1 MTTGEKIKKARL
13 EKGMTQEELGKKIG
27 VKKAAINKYETG
39 IVVNLKRSTIANLA
53 EALDVDP
60 VWLLGMEDQKAL
72 PKEII
77 YMSGLPHNR
86 VPILGAIQCGLPTLA
101 EENIEEY
108 ANVADLRCDFALR
121 CVGDSMAPTL
131 LDGDL
136 VLLRSQPDVTDGQ
149 IAAIRIGEEATLKHL
164 RHTPTGIILIPENP
178 DYPPLTYELTEE
190 SDIAVIGLAIGL
202 QRIIGRKS

>member
-1 MTTGEKIKKARL
+1 MSIYERIRKRRIEL
-13 EKGMTQEELGKKIG
+13 GMTQEELAHKIG
-27 VKKAAINKYETG
+27 YTSKSSITKIETG
-39 IVVNLKRSTIANLA
+39 HVDLPQSKIVEFAH
-53 EALDVDP
+53 ALDTNVGYLMGDSRR
-60 VWLLGMEDQKAL
+60 G
-72 PKEII
+72 
-77 YMSGLPHNR
+77 SGVFNPDIHS

-131 LDGDL
+131 IDGDL

-178 DYPPLTYELTEE
+178 DYPPLTYDLTED